1 MAGGKDQAQQVVAD
15 VIVERRVER
24 ALGALLPGAQL
35 VPELHVLALEQLAAA
50 EQVDGAMLRRGHEPG
65 ARVVRHARLGPP
77 LERRHEG
84 VLREILRRADV
95 ARHPCQA
102 GDELGRLDPPH
113 RVDRAVSVGRRHR
126 LASFCLMRAL
136 TSFRTSAA
144 GRGLAAVKRMVPLA
158 VWYDASSFLSVFV
171 K

>member
-1 MAGGKDQAQQVVAD
+1 MTGREDEAQQVVAD
-15 VIVERRVER
+15 VIVERGVEL
-24 ALGALLPGAQL
+24 ALGALLPGAEL

-50 EQVDGAMLRRGHEPG
+50 EQVDGVMLRRGHEPG

-95 ARHPCQA
+95 ARHPRQA

-113 RVDRAVSVGRRHR
+113 RVDRAMRVGYRHR
-126 LASFCLMRAL
+126 LASFCAIRAL

-144 GRGLAAVKRMVPLA
+144 GRGLSTVKRMVPLA
-158 VWYDASSFLSVFV
+158 V
-171 K
+171 